1 MDGFTADIRALC
13 AIAQRRLGL
22 FVFMLSM
29 PLRHSQREPLAM
41 TMTIIAVL
49 VFAVGL
55 GGIGSLAFETPDR
68 DRAE

>member
-1 MDGFTADIRALC
+1 
-13 AIAQRRLGL
+13 
-22 FVFMLSM
+22 
-29 PLRHSQREPLAM
+29 M